1 MASEKFKQLQDM
13 SDADLRTELEGTETQ
28 YQRLQFDHV
37 IKGLENPIGLRDI
50 RRDIARL
57 RTELRR
63 RELSTMPEASL
74 ANRSRIRA
82 RRRAK

>member
-13 SDADLRTELEGTETQ
+13 TDEDLRTELEGTETQ
-28 YQRLQFDHV
+28 YRRLKFDHV
-37 IKGLENPIGLRDI
+37 IKGLENPIGIRDI

-57 RTELRR
+57 KSEMRR
-63 RELSTMPEASL
+63 RELATLSVNEIAK
-74 ANRSRIRA
+74 RSRIRS

>member
-13 SDADLRTELEGTETQ
+13 TDEDLRTELDGTETQ
-28 YQRLQFDHV
+28 YRRLQFDHV
-37 IKGLENPIGLRDI
+37 IKGLENPIGIRDI

-57 RTELRR
+57 KTEMRK
-63 RELSTMPEASL
+63 RELTTLSEDVL
-74 ANRSRIRA
+74 AKRSRIRS

>member
-13 SDADLRTELEGTETQ
+13 TDEDLRTELEGTETQ
-28 YQRLQFDHV
+28 YRRLKFDHV
-37 IKGLENPIGLRDI
+37 IKGLENPIGIRDI

-57 RTELRR
+57 KSEMRR
-63 RELSTMPEASL
+63 RELATLSENEIAK
-74 ANRSRIRA
+74 RSRIRS

>member
-57 RTELRR
+57 RTEIRR
-63 RELSTMPEASL
+63 RELSVLPEASL
-74 ANRSRIRA
+74 AKRTRIRA